1 MTYVKD
7 VRKCCRH
14 AFIPRNKEI
23 DISKK
28 TWHNKMTLVVD
39 SVSFLDQMMFA
50 NKKNLTRHCTGNCA
64 PGYQVYPFNVTA
76 TQKDPQSPNPVDSRT
91 WHFLFPS
98 PPQSDYGLRRKNIL
112 MKIWFPRGRKYGPIL
127 SLRSSFNRWDWL

>member
-1 MTYVKD
+1 MLQACIY
-7 VRKCCRH
+7 
-14 AFIPRNKEI
+14 
-23 DISKK
+23 SKK
-28 TWHNKMTLVVD
+28 QRNWYLKKKLDITRWHWWSIVLAFSIRWCLQT
-39 SVSFLDQMMFA
+39 
-50 NKKNLTRHCTGNCA
+50 KNLTRHCTGNCA

-76 TQKDPQSPNPVDSRT
+76 TQKDPRSPNPVDSRT